1 MVEQDSST
9 VEQGWEVCGVD
20 GVKVGS
26 VKSSEGGVI
35 VVETGLIRKDQLHV
49 PASFIEG
56 IAQERVTLTIPS
68 DQVDTMG
75 WDRPQEDRPMTHEDD
90 RQAPGSARIG
100 TSEPDTN
107 EPVATTDESQPGWVD
122 EAADTGTR
130 ERAGSTSV
138 AAQATEPTGD
148 ETAPVAR
155 PADALNDPSS
165 TGAPGGDL
173 TTMTGAGYGAGQG
186 ASSAG
191 GLGAKTGPDAQAD
204 RAGGSGRGGTSD
216 LAPPAETQERTTPG

>member
-1 MVEQDSST
+1 MVEHDPST

-35 VVETGLIRKDQLHV
+35 VVETGLILKDQLHV

-68 DQVDTMG
+68 DRVDTMG
-75 WDRPQEDRPMTHEDD
+75 WDRPQEDRAMTDESG
-90 RQAPGSARIG
+90 RQAPASARIG
-100 TSEPDTN
+100 TSEPDMN
-107 EPVATTDESQPGWVD
+107 EPVATTDESQPGWVAQ
-122 EAADTGTR
+122 AADTGTR
-130 ERAGSTSV
+130 GRAGSTSV

-155 PADALNDPSS
+155 PADALKDPSTTS
-165 TGAPGGDL
+165 AAASDT
-173 TTMTGAGYGAGQG
+173 TTMTGAGYGAGLG

-191 GLGAKTGPDAQAD
+191 GLGARSGPDAQED

-216 LAPPAETQERTTPG
+216 LAPPAETQERPTSG

>member
-1 MVEQDSST
+1 MTD
-9 VEQGWEVCGVD
+9 
-20 GVKVGS
+20 
-26 VKSSEGGVI
+26 
-35 VVETGLIRKDQLHV
+35 
-49 PASFIEG
+49 
-56 IAQERVTLTIPS
+56 
-68 DQVDTMG
+68 
-75 WDRPQEDRPMTHEDD
+75 EDA

-107 EPVATTDESQPGWVD
+107 EPVATTDGTQRGWVD
-122 EAADTGTR
+122 DVADTGTR

-155 PADALNDPSS
+155 PADALRDPSTTS
-165 TGAPGGDL
+165 ASGADT
-173 TTMTGAGYGAGQG
+173 TTMTGAGYGAGAG

-191 GLGAKTGPDAQAD
+191 GLGARTGPDAQED

-216 LAPPAETQERTTPG
+216 LAPPAETQERPTSG